1 VFKSRYGL
9 DIPEVSAAA
18 ILVALPILLIY
29 IVAQRQFIRGVLS
42 GSIKA

>member
-9 DIPEVSAAA
+9 DVPEVAAAA
-18 ILVALPILLIY
+18 ILVALPILVLY
-29 IVAQRQFIRGVLS
+29 VFAQRQFIRGVLS